1 MKAGKWRGS
10 RPEAGRWSTRPGAS
24 VRSWRRAEGLSK
36 APTQNRS
43 SQPLMHS
50 PTGSLPAPRSSS
62 ATHFSLASTTD
73 FPVFPSL
80 RPTALASVS
89 SCVRFPL
96 PGTGFPSQPHD
107 PSLRLQA
114 SAPIPTSH
122 SDLLRPIHS
131 SLILQLFSSRA
142 PGPGFTRQVYH
153 LSPRQKQQLSE
164 GRTRAVV
171 FSRGRHSGGPQ
182 HRGLNEQGRPADLSS
197 LPARV

>member
-10 RPEAGRWSTRPGAS
+10 RAEAGRWSTRPGAS

-36 APTQNRS
+36 APTQSRS
-43 SQPLMHS
+43 SQPLMQTVHQL
-50 PTGSLPAPRSSS
+50 PPRPLVPAQPPISLLPPPLSVLSFLHCVRQ
-62 ATHFSLASTTD
+62 LL
-73 FPVFPSL
+73 P
-80 RPTALASVS
+80 VS

-114 SAPIPTSH
+114 SAPISTSH

-142 PGPGFTRQVYH
+142 P
-153 LSPRQKQQLSE
+153 
-164 GRTRAVV
+164 RT
-171 FSRGRHSGGPQ
+171 
-182 HRGLNEQGRPADLSS
+182 
-197 LPARV
+197 